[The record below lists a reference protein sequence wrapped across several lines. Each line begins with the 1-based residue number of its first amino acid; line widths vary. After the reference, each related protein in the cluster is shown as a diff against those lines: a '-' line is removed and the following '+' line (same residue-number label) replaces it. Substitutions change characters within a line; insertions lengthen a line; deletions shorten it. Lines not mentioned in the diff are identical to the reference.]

1 MMMVWTEERFADL
14 VSFLEGKG
22 SVFHMS
28 PPRQR
33 IAANAEQDI
42 LDYIEESEELTFS
55 QTLLR
60 LIDGRGLTDV
70 EVYKAAK
77 VDRRVFSKLRS
88 NDDYQPS
95 RSTAIR
101 LCLALSLPPL
111 EAMMLLEKAGLCLS
125 PSSKEDLV
133 VYYCLEHGIFD
144 VNDVNEALSRL
155 GLKTLN

>member
-1 MMMVWTEERFADL
+1 MFWTDERFADL
-14 VSFLEGKG
+14 LSFLNGG
-22 SVFHMS
+22 ASVFRMS

-33 IAANAEQDI
+33 IASNATQDI
-42 LDYIEESEELTFS
+42 LNYIEESEELTFS

-60 LIDGRGLTDV
+60 LIDSRSLTDV

-95 RSTAIR
+95 RPTAIR
-101 LCLALSLPPL
+101 LCLALSLSPL
-111 EAMMLLEKAGLCLS
+111 DAMLLLEKAGLCLS

-133 VYYCLEHGIFD
+133 VYYCLEHGIYDVDD
-144 VNDVNEALSRL
+144 VNDALRRL
-155 GLKTLN
+155 GLKPLA